1 MVRRFLLAAS
11 LLLAPSLAHAEWY
24 EASSKHFVVYSDD
37 NPDKLKAYTAR
48 LERFDQTLRFLTG
61 TPDKPLSPMMRVHVY
76 VLANVNELQRLYG
89 RSGPAGWFEGRAT
102 GPIAFV
108 PKDDGNGALDAQTIL
123 QHEYAHSFMFS
134 SWPSVVFPKWFVEG
148 FAEFVGTAFY
158 RTGDDT
164 LVIGKAP
171 EYRAYGIDRVA
182 QMPAERMLQLD
193 PKDKEIDTQTLYG
206 RGWLLT
212 HYTILGGHSKELASY
227 IQALNEGKSVEEAN
241 KAFGSLGQLDAKL
254 NAYGARA
261 SLPTIT
267 VPAGKVQVGDVTL
280 RKLTAGEASTM
291 KARMWST
298 RGVDEERAKMVIGWA
313 RQAAAAYPNDS
324 GAQNELAEAEFDAK
338 NYAASEAAADRALAA
353 DPGSIHAL
361 LYKGMAQQEI
371 AKAEK
376 STDAARWKAIRGWFI
391 KANKLDPGYP
401 QPLILYYESFGEAG
415 QPVPKV
421 AQDGLIGAYSYAPF
435 DNGLRARV
443 GKVLLEQG
451 NLAGARIAFEKI
463 AYGPH
468 PDAANNVALNVLKAM
483 DSGGKDAA
491 LKVIA
496 DAEAKA
502 KKAEED
508 AKNKKKTD

>member
-1 MVRRFLLAAS
+1 MISRFLIAAS
-11 LLLAPSLAHAEWY
+11 LLVAPSFAHAEWY

-76 VLANVNELQRLYG
+76 VVANVNEVQRLAGNSSVAGYYQ
-89 RSGPAGWFEGRAT
+89 RRAVGPMAV
-102 GPIAFV
+102 V
-108 PKDDGNGALDAQTIL
+108 PKDDGNGSLNAQTIL

-134 SWPSVVFPKWFVEG
+134 SWPGVVFPKWFAEG

-158 RTGDDT
+158 RSSDDT

-193 PKDKEIDTQTLYG
+193 PKDKDIDTQTLYG

-212 HYTILGGHSKELASY
+212 HYAILGGHSKELAAY
-227 IQALNEGKSVEEAN
+227 IQALNEGKSIDVAN
-241 KAFGSLGQLDAKL
+241 QAFGSLGQLDAKL
-254 NAYGARA
+254 NAYGRRPA
-261 SLPTIT
+261 LPTIT
-267 VPAGKVQVGDVTL
+267 VPSGKVQVGDVAL

-291 KARMWST
+291 KARIWST
-298 RGVDEERAKMVIGWA
+298 NGVDEERAKMVVEWA
-313 RQAAAAYPNDS
+313 RAAAAGYPNDA

-361 LYKGMAQQEI
+361 LYKGMAQEAQ
-371 AKAEK
+371 AKADK
-376 STDAARWKAIRGWFI
+376 SSDPARWKAARSWFV
-391 KANKLDPGYP
+391 KANKLDPTYP
-401 QPLILYYESFGEAG
+401 QPLILYYQSFEEAG

-421 AQDGLIGAYSYAPF
+421 AQDGLVGAYTYAPF
-435 DNGLRARV
+435 DNGLRAEV
-443 GKVLLEQG
+443 GEVLLEQG
-451 NLAGARIAFEKI
+451 NLAGARVAFETI

-468 PDAANNVALNVLKAM
+468 PDASNNVALNVLKAM
-483 DSGGKDAA
+483 DTGGKDAA

-496 DAEAKA
+496 DAKAKA
-502 KKAEED
+502 KKAAED
-508 AKNKKKTD
+508 AKNKKKAG

>member
-11 LLLAPSLAHAEWY
+11 MLLAPSLAHADWY

-61 TPDKPLSPMMRVHVY
+61 TPDKPLSPMMRVHVF
-76 VLANVNELQRLYG
+76 VVANVNEVQRLAGY
-89 RSGPAGWFEGRAT
+89 SGPAGFYSSRAT
-102 GPIAFV
+102 GPVAFV
-108 PKDDGNGALDAQTIL
+108 PKDDGSGSLDAQTIL

-134 SWPSVVFPKWFVEG
+134 SWPGVVFPKWFVEG

-158 RTGDDT
+158 KGNDDT

-182 QMPAERMLQLD
+182 QMPAARMLQLD
-193 PKDKEIDTQTLYG
+193 PKDKELDTQTLYG

-212 HYTILGGHSKELASY
+212 HYAFLGGHAKELVTY
-227 IQALNEGKSVEEAN
+227 LGALNEGKSIDEAN
-241 KAFGSLGQLDAKL
+241 KAFGNLGQLDAKL
-254 NAYGARA
+254 NAYGARG
-261 SLPTIT
+261 SLPTIA
-267 VPAGKVQVGDVTL
+267 VPAGKVQVSEVTL

-291 KARMWST
+291 KARIWST
-298 RGVDEERAKMVIGWA
+298 NGVDEERAKMVVEWA
-313 RQAAAAYPNDS
+313 RTAAAAYPNDS
-324 GAQNELAEAEFDAK
+324 GAQNELAEAEFDSK

-361 LYKGMAQQEI
+361 LYKGMAQEEI
-371 AKAEK
+371 AKTAK
-376 STDAARWKAIRGWFI
+376 VTDAARWKSIRGWFV
-391 KANKLDPGYP
+391 KANKIDPAYP
-401 QPLILYYESFGEAG
+401 QPLILYYQSFEAAQ

-421 AQDGLIGAYSYAPF
+421 AQDGLIGAYTYAPF
-435 DNGLRARV
+435 DKGLRFEV
-443 GKVLLEQG
+443 GKVLLEQD
-451 NLAGARIAFEKI
+451 NLNGARIAFETI

-468 PDAANNVALNVLKAM
+468 PDASNNVALNVLKAM
-483 DSGGKDAA
+483 DNGGKDAA
-491 LKVIA
+491 LKVIS

-502 KKAEED
+502 KKAAED
-508 AKNKKKTD
+508 AKNKKKAG